1 MCCFYAKCVIS
12 VGIYTFC
19 VRYCA
24 AFTQCVQLV
33 FESASFTQSIH
44 AIIGSF
50 TDIAKI
56 VVLLLQWN
64 LWLNLSIY
72 AVLSRIRYCRDLRVF
87 CVNLLSSKC
96 RSRKSFDKYHV
107 CLIPLFRRAPYWKN
121 VDVDWIFVVG
131 SKIKLISKSISDTYE
146 SWWSEIYIS

>member
-107 CLIPLFRRAPYWKN
+107 SLALIICSTPICNNCTRWCWL
-121 VDVDWIFVVG
+121 
-131 SKIKLISKSISDTYE
+131 
-146 SWWSEIYIS
+146 

>member
-1 MCCFYAKCVIS
+1 MLLLRKVCNKCLNYLHILRKRVCCFYAKCVIS

-50 TDIAKI
+50 TDNAKI
-56 VVLLLQWN
+56 VVLLLH
-64 LWLNLSIY
+64 LWFNLSIY
-72 AVLSRIRYCRDLRVF
+72 AVLSQIRYCRDLRTF
-87 CVNLLSSKC
+87 CVKFLTS
-96 RSRKSFDKYHV
+96 
-107 CLIPLFRRAPYWKN
+107 
-121 VDVDWIFVVG
+121 
-131 SKIKLISKSISDTYE
+131 
-146 SWWSEIYIS
+146 

>member
-1 MCCFYAKCVIS
+1 MLFLRNVCNLCFNLHILHKI
-12 VGIYTFC
+12 
-19 VRYCA
+19 CA
-24 AFTQCVQLV
+24 AFTQSVQLV

-56 VVLLLQWN
+56 VVLLLQSN

-72 AVLSRIRYCRDLRVF
+72 AVLSRIRYCRDLRAF
-87 CVNLLSSKC
+87 CVNFLTLKC

-107 CLIPLFRRAPYWKN
+107 CCDKYEVYEPIG
-121 VDVDWIFVVG
+121 VG
-131 SKIKLISKSISDTYE
+131 VKKTGFLGFPIQTGLM
-146 SWWSEIYIS
+146 

>member
-1 MCCFYAKCVIS
+1 M
-12 VGIYTFC
+12 
-19 VRYCA
+19 
-24 AFTQCVQLV
+24 QLV

-56 VVLLLQWN
+56 VVLLLH

-87 CVNLLSSKC
+87 L
-96 RSRKSFDKYHV
+96 RK
-107 CLIPLFRRAPYWKN
+107 
-121 VDVDWIFVVG
+121 FVVL
-131 SKIKLISKSISDTYE
+131 KMPVA
-146 SWWSEIYIS
+146 

>member
-1 MCCFYAKCVIS
+1 M
-12 VGIYTFC
+12 
-19 VRYCA
+19 
-24 AFTQCVQLV
+24 QLV

-56 VVLLLQWN
+56 VVLLLQSN

-87 CVNLLSSKC
+87 CV
-96 RSRKSFDKYHV
+96 
-107 CLIPLFRRAPYWKN
+107 
-121 VDVDWIFVVG
+121 IFLPQNIGCVEVFTN
-131 SKIKLISKSISDTYE
+131 IISADG
-146 SWWSEIYIS
+146 

>member
-1 MCCFYAKCVIS
+1 MLLLRKVCNKCLNYLHILCKIVCCFYAKCVIS

-87 CVNLLSSKC
+87 L
-96 RSRKSFDKYHV
+96 RK
-107 CLIPLFRRAPYWKN
+107 
-121 VDVDWIFVVG
+121 FVVV
-131 SKIKLISKSISDTYE
+131 KILVMEKF
-146 SWWSEIYIS
+146 

>member
-1 MCCFYAKCVIS
+1 M
-12 VGIYTFC
+12 
-19 VRYCA
+19 
-24 AFTQCVQLV
+24 QLV

-56 VVLLLQWN
+56 VVLLLQKIWN
-64 LWLNLSIY
+64 LWLNLSI
-72 AVLSRIRYCRDLRVF
+72 IRCFVEICYCRDLRIF

-107 CLIPLFRRAPYWKN
+107 CTPPL
-121 VDVDWIFVVG
+121 G
-131 SKIKLISKSISDTYE
+131 L
-146 SWWSEIYIS
+146 